1 MTMIFKNE
9 HHLRL
14 DAIFQNQNFG
24 KKLLAEKA
32 LLADQGNVYG

>member
-9 HHLRL
+9 HHLQL